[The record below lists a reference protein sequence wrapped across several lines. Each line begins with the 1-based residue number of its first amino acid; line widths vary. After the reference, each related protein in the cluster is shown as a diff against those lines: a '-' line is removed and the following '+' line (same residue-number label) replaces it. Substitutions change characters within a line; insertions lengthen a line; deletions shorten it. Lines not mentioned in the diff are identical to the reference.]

1 MTPVARRRL
10 FGTDGIRGV
19 VNQYPMTAEF
29 ALALGRAVAQHLR
42 EDKKN
47 RRPRVLV
54 GKDTRLSGYMLEEA
68 FCSGL
73 MSQGADVF
81 LAGPLPTPGLA
92 FLTTSLRADAGVVIS
107 ASHNPYHDNGLK
119 IFGADGFKLPD
130 AVEATLENYVADSAF
145 LDRYRPRPDGV
156 GRAERLT
163 DAVGRYVVFLKSS
176 LPRNVNLE
184 GLNLVLDC
192 AHGAAYRTAPLVFE
206 ELGAKVKLF
215 GARPDGVNINL
226 GVGTLQPELCVK
238 QVTQTGADLGLALDG
253 DADRIIFVDGRGRL
267 VDGDQI
273 MNICARRLHR
283 LGRLNKSTVV
293 ATIMSNLGLE
303 IALNRAGINLTRTVV
318 GDRYV
323 VECMRREGLNF
334 GGEQSGHIIFLDYG
348 TTGDGIMAALQTLL
362 VMKEEG
368 RTLADLADLME
379 PLPQVLLNIKAA
391 RPREAETNP
400 AVAAQVTKVAAELGD
415 RGRIV
420 LRPSGTEPLVR
431 VMVEGEDLAEITA
444 LAEETADLVARELG
458 AEDDRD

>member
-1 MTPVARRRL
+1 MTAARRRL
-10 FGTDGIRGV
+10 FGTDGVRGV

-29 ALALGRAVAQHLR
+29 ALALGRAVAQYLR
-42 EDKKN
+42 GEKKN

-119 IFGADGFKLPD
+119 IFAADGFKLPD
-130 AVEATLENYVADSAF
+130 EAEATLENYVADSAF
-145 LDRYRPRPDGV
+145 LDRHRPRPDGV
-156 GRAERLT
+156 GRAERLV

-176 LPRNVNLE
+176 LPRNLSLE

-206 ELGAKVKLF
+206 ELGAKVHLF

-226 GVGTLQPELCVK
+226 GVGSLQPELCVK
-238 QVTQTGADLGLALDG
+238 QVAQTGADLGLALDG
-253 DADRIIFVDGRGRL
+253 DADRAIFVDGRGRL

-273 MNICARRLHR
+273 MNICARRLQR
-283 LGRLNKSTVV
+283 LGRLNQSTAV

-303 IALNRAGINLTRTVV
+303 IALGRAGISLVRTAV
-318 GDRYV
+318 GDRHV
-323 VECMRREGLNF
+323 VERMRREGLNF

-348 TTGDGIMAALQTLL
+348 TTGDGILAALQTIL

-379 PLPQVLLNIKAA
+379 PLPQVLLNVKAA
-391 RPREAETNP
+391 RPRDAETNP
-400 AVAAQVTKVAAELGD
+400 AVVDQAAKIAAHLGD

-420 LRPSGTEPLVR
+420 LRPSGTEPVVR

-458 AEDDRD
+458 

>member
-1 MTPVARRRL
+1 MTTARRRL

-42 EDKKN
+42 EEKRN
-47 RRPRVLV
+47 RKPRVVV

-119 IFGADGFKLPD
+119 IFAADGFKLPD
-130 AVEATLENYVADSAF
+130 QVEATLENYVADPAF
-145 LDRYRPRPDGV
+145 LDRHRPRPDGV

-176 LPRNVNLE
+176 LPRNLNLE

-206 ELGAKVKLF
+206 ELGAKVNLF

-226 GVGTLQPELCVK
+226 GVGSLQPELCVK
-238 QVTQTGADLGLALDG
+238 QVTQIGADLGLALDG
-253 DADRIIFVDGRGRL
+253 DADRVIFVDGRGRL

-273 MNICARRLHR
+273 MNICARRLQR
-283 LGRLNKSTVV
+283 LGRLSRSTVA

-303 IALNRAGINLTRTVV
+303 IALGRAGIGLVRTPV
-318 GDRYV
+318 GDRHV
-323 VECMRREGLNF
+323 VERMRSDGLNF

-348 TTGDGIMAALQTLL
+348 TTGDGILAALQTLL

-368 RTLADLADLME
+368 SSLADLADLME
-379 PLPQVLLNIKAA
+379 PLPQVLLNVKAA

-400 AVAAQVTKVAAELGD
+400 AVVAQTARVAALLGG

-420 LRPSGTEPLVR
+420 LRPSGTEPVVR

-458 AEDDRD
+458 PEDAED